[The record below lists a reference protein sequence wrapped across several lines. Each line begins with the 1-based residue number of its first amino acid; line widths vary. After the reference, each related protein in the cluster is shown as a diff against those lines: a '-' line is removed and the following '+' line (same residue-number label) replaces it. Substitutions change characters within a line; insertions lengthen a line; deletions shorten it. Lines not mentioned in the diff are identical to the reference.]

1 LIITPTFTS
10 GFDTN
15 FGANATAAKAGW
27 NAAAKVFTDAF
38 SDPIHIN
45 ITVDAVTT
53 AGVFGESS
61 MGTVS
66 VSYAVLHDEVV
77 AHATTENDGIAI
89 GPDGSV
95 PASDPSNKGTWKLT
109 RAQAKALGVIPDDM
123 SNDGGTTFGVTGDPF
138 TFSGPIAANTFDF
151 QGICAHEIS
160 EVMGRIGGAQL
171 GGGNT
176 FSLIDIFSFTGAGM
190 RSMGG
195 GAGNFFSIDNGVTL
209 LKKFND
215 SVANGGDTRDWAA
228 GTNDAFN
235 DVSFS
240 SVVNGVSA
248 VDLQLMDVLG
258 YRLANAPGDLV
269 ETVGHISFLRAHDL
283 GTGFGKA
290 PNFLD
295 VEVVVLLAEQ
305 PQLALGFQLRADA
318 NEPTRTEM
326 FDLLRSA
333 FIAGRPVRLDY
344 QTVGPS
350 AGEIIRVANA

>member
-1 LIITPTFTS
+1 MRLNPGMGLYEFCLTALACCLSSGRVELIITPTFTS
-10 GFDTN
+10 GFDMN

-53 AGVFGESS
+53 AGVFGESFHGNCERS
-61 MGTVS
+61 PMPFCTMRSSPTHRRRTMASPSGLG
-66 VSYAVLHDEVV
+66 ARCRR
-77 AHATTENDGIAI
+77 AI
-89 GPDGSV
+89 
-95 PASDPSNKGTWKLT
+95 PSNKGTWKLT

-123 SNDGGTTFGVTGDPF
+123 SNDGGTTVRGDGRSF
-138 TFSGPIAANTFDF
+138 HVLRSDRGETRLIFRGFA
-151 QGICAHEIS
+151 AHEIS

-195 GAGNFFSIDNGVTL
+195 GAGNFFSIDNG
-209 LKKFND
+209 D
-215 SVANGGDTRDWAA
+215 DVAEGVQRFCPPNGGDTRDWAA

-248 VDLQLMDVLG
+248 VDLQLMDVT
-258 YRLANAPGDLV
+258 RLP
-269 ETVGHISFLRAHDL
+269 
-283 GTGFGKA
+283 
-290 PNFLD
+290 
-295 VEVVVLLAEQ
+295 
-305 PQLALGFQLRADA
+305 
-318 NEPTRTEM
+318 
-326 FDLLRSA
+326 
-333 FIAGRPVRLDY
+333 
-344 QTVGPS
+344 
-350 AGEIIRVANA
+350 AGECDRETWSRRWDTSRFCGLTI